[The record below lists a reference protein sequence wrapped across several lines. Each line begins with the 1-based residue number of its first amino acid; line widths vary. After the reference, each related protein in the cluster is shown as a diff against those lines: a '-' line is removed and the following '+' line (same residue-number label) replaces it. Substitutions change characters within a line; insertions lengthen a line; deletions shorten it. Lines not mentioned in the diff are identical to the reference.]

1 MKQLIREQ
9 PTELFAVRAAPSL
22 IRKLNRASQ
31 QRDASRRC
39 LVRTFIERGLE
50 AMQKDFA

>member
-9 PTELFAVRAAPSL
+9 PTEPLVIRAAPSL
-22 IRKLNRASQ
+22 IRKLNRASEQ
-31 QRDASRRC
+31 TGTSLSR

-50 AMQKDFA
+50 AMRKDFA

>member
-9 PTELFAVRAAPSL
+9 PTEPLAVRAAPSL

-31 QRDASRRC
+31 QTDASRSC

-50 AMQKDFA
+50 AVQKDFA